1 MTAAWLG
8 DRLRVLPGEVMAQSF
23 SSVGMSCLET
33 HECLK
38 PSAGSKMGQRGESW
52 VEMCKCHL
60 LGWTLCLT
68 GSLGS
73 REGSGDG
80 EESRSVMQISLV
92 TPETHAV
99 GAFSKQGSLS
109 SLCYFFLLTCYSCD
123 TLSNK
128 QTKNATFEGE
138 IQPVV

>member
-1 MTAAWLG
+1 MNASNQALAARAGW
-8 DRLRVLPGEVMAQSF
+8 
-23 SSVGMSCLET
+23 GME
-33 HECLK
+33 
-38 PSAGSKMGQRGESW
+38 QRGESW

-60 LGWTLCLT
+60 LGWRLCLT
-68 GSLGS
+68 GSLGN
-73 REGSGDG
+73 REGMGDG